1 MTNAL
6 RSSVLTSSG
15 RSGPRRSALSALLA
29 TALALTASVALV
41 APAQGTDGELPPVEE
56 VAAGDGPDVGG
67 PDPLVVVAPG
77 TAAIEGDMQVGA
89 TVQVTTSEWTPSD
102 VELTYTWS
110 ADGVE
115 LPDETTAELSLTA
128 DHLGTELTATVTGA
142 LADALDSVTATAGP
156 VLPGDLSLAP
166 TPTISGTVRVD
177 AEVTAVPGTWDSEVS
192 LSYQWLIGG
201 QPVAGETGSTYT
213 PPAADKGQTLTV
225 AVTGARDGYT
235 TVTTVSEGAVV
246 AAGTFPSSPAP
257 TISGTVRVG
266 SSLTAVPGTWSPDA
280 TLTYQWRADGRSI
293 NGATRSTYTPQ
304 ATDKG
309 RTLSVVVTGS
319 RDGYATTKLA
329 SAGTVVAAGRFTTV
343 PTPKISGTRHV
354 GSTLKATAGTWSP
367 GANLTYQWKRDGR
380 SISGARSSTYRLTAS
395 DHARRI
401 TVTVTGKRSGYAA
414 ASRTSSATGLVA
426 KPFPRTV
433 APKISGTARVG
444 STLKAD
450 VGSWSPAA
458 NLTYQ
463 WHRAGV
469 SIPGATRPSYTLV
482 GADYGKTI
490 TVKVTGTRSTY
501 ITASRLSAATAK
513 VGKPAPTL
521 KKDGTYRVGID
532 IKAGTYIANPN
543 DYCYW
548 ERRDRPG
555 RTFAGVIG
563 NEFSEAQSI
572 VTIRSTDK
580 YFVTEG
586 CGSWTRLVALGAART
601 SFKDGSWA
609 VGSQIKP
616 GLYTA
621 PGGRGDC
628 YWERR
633 SSFSGE
639 FSAVLENGLT
649 FGGRNSVR
657 IYPGDAGFL
666 TDGCGTW
673 TRQSS

>member
-1 MTNAL
+1 MTNTL

-15 RSGPRRSALSALLA
+15 RARRRSSALGALLT

-41 APAQGTDGELPPVEE
+41 APAQGTDGGLPPVEE
-56 VAAGDGPDVGG
+56 ADAGEGADTGE
-67 PDPLVVVAPG
+67 PDPIVVVAPE
-77 TAAIEGDMQVGA
+77 TAAIEGDVQVGA
-89 TVQVTTSEWTPSD
+89 TVQVTTGEWTPAD

-110 ADGVE
+110 ADDVV
-115 LPDETTAELSLTA
+115 LPDETGAELALTA

-142 LADALDSVTATAGP
+142 LGDAADSVTATAGP
-156 VLPGDLSLAP
+156 VLAGDLDPAP
-166 TPTISGTVRVD
+166 TPTISGAVRVD
-177 AEVTAVPGTWDSEVS
+177 AEVTALPGTWDPEAS
-192 LSYQWLIGG
+192 LSYQWQISG
-201 QPVAGETGSTYT
+201 QPVTGATGSTYT
-213 PPAADKGQTLTV
+213 PTTADKGQTLTV
-225 AVTGARDGYT
+225 AVTGTRYGYT
-235 TVTTVSEGAVV
+235 SVTTVSEGAVV
-246 AAGTFPSSPAP
+246 GAGTFPSSPTP

-266 SSLTAVPGTWSPDA
+266 SALQAVPGTWSPDA
-280 TLTYQWRADGRSI
+280 TLTYQWRTDGKSI
-293 NGATRSTYTPQ
+293 SGATGSTYTPQ
-304 ATDKG
+304 AADKG

-319 RDGYATTKLA
+319 REGYATTKRA

-343 PTPKISGTRHV
+343 PTPKISGTPHV

-367 GANLTYQWKRDGR
+367 GAQLTYQWKRDGR
-380 SISGARSSTYRLTAS
+380 SISGANRSTYRLTAS

-414 ASRTSSATGLVA
+414 ASSTSSATGLVA

-433 APKISGTARVG
+433 APTISGTARVG
-444 STLKAD
+444 STLKAT
-450 VGSWSPAA
+450 VGTWSPAA
-458 NLTYQ
+458 SLTYQ
-463 WHRAGV
+463 WRRDGV

-490 TVKVTGTRSTY
+490 TVKVTGARSTY
-501 ITASRLSAATAK
+501 ITASRLSTATAK

-521 KKDGTYRVGID
+521 TKNGAYRVGID
-532 IKAGTYIANPN
+532 IKAGTYIANPS

-555 RTFAGVIG
+555 TSLAGVIS
-563 NEFSEAQSI
+563 NEFTEHQTI
-572 VTIRSTDK
+572 VTIRASDK
-580 YFVTEG
+580 YFVTDG

-601 SFKDGSWA
+601 TFKDGSWA

-621 PGGRGDC
+621 PGGREGC

-639 FSAVLENGLT
+639 FSAVLENNLT
-649 FGGRNSVR
+649 FGGRTSVR